1 MNKKCLIVLLVLV
14 LVISG
19 LFASESG
26 FKVGGQV
33 GWGFDIAR
41 ANVKATDKTTTYMTK
56 NNGFAF
62 NLLGEYDFNK
72 NWGVRANLGMML
84 AGKTKGSLKDDDGT
98 TPINSK
104 KRAGIY
110 FDFTLDGKYTFVIN
124 EKLSASALLGMEVV
138 GGQLFK
144 DLYGAIEATGQGID
158 TTSFA
163 DSNFYNVGFGVNLG
177 VEGAYN
183 ITENI
188 SIVGGAT
195 GAWFFVNSAKFIDTL
210 KEGDDVKVSAASFY
224 IRPYVGATYAF

>member
-14 LVISG
+14 LAISG
-19 LFASESG
+19 LFALESG

-41 ANVKATDKTTTYMTK
+41 AKAKTEATTTIIAK

-84 AGKTKGSLKDDDGT
+84 AGKTKATVKDDDT

-110 FDFTLDGKYTFVIN
+110 FDFALDGKYTFVIN

-144 DLYGAIEATGQGID
+144 DLYGAIEATGHGLD
-158 TTSFA
+158 TTYA
-163 DSNFYNVGFGVNLG
+163 DSNFYNVAFGVNLG

-210 KEGDDVKVSAASFY
+210 KEGGDVKVSAASFY